1 MSSLKIELWPF
12 IMKILDSIKIKLL
25 STSQRVKVYRKYGM
39 RIGNDCSIAYNVKFG
54 SEPYLISIGD
64 HVRITAGVEFITH
77 DGGMWV
83 VRNLRPEYEKMD
95 IISPISIGNNVHIG
109 RNATIMPGV
118 RIGDN
123 CIIACG
129 AIVTKSVPDNTIVGG
144 VPAKTIETIE
154 EYIEKNKRKFIETY
168 RLDNEQKRNFL
179 ESKVFIKE

>member
-1 MSSLKIELWPF
+1 
-12 IMKILDSIKIKLL
+12 MKILDSIKIKLL
-25 STSQRVKVYRKYGM
+25 STSQRVKVYRKYGI

-95 IISPISIGNNVHIG
+95 IISPIIIGNNVHIG

-129 AIVTKSVPDNTIVGG
+129 AIVTKSVPDNTIVAGI
-144 VPAKTIETIE
+144 PAKPIETIE
-154 EYIEKNKRKFIETY
+154 EYIQKNVKRYIQTHGLNSKEKCKFIRDITF
-168 RLDNEQKRNFL
+168 QMK
-179 ESKVFIKE
+179 